1 MAPSPLSHRVG
12 RRSGAPGARDGVH
25 IDLVLSDDWELRG
38 DGSGSVRELQF
49 VTLERLLEIYERYEL
64 RASINAEVLQQLAH
78 RRFGTEHVELQ
89 DVADE
94 WDRVVIDAYSRGHD
108 VQLHLHPQWSDASY
122 EERRWQLGGS
132 WELPVYPPDDVR
144 VMLSRAKD
152 YLEELLH
159 GAGHSGYRCVTF
171 RSGGWAFAPSDHIIP
186 ALKELGIQVD
196 VSIADG
202 LYYNGPRVHL
212 DYRGIDEPFLPYYPA
227 PTDARRLGGSET
239 GLVCVPTHSFRANDP
254 LRAAETD
261 ARRPPVRFSYRLGIR
276 VAPRIARIQM
286 LRGTPFCRDRLATPN
301 AASESDSETSTY
313 AQENWTPDV
322 PLQTSVSDL
331 SGMTYR
337 QMKEMLR
344 DIELRARR
352 TGAPVVPIVL
362 ENHTKDI
369 RDFRPLERF
378 AALVAATPSIRV
390 ITLSEL
396 ARNLDAGAY
405 PIRSAGDG

>member
-78 RRFGTEHVELQ
+78 RRLGTEHVELQ

-202 LYYNGPRVHL
+202 LSLQRSASSPRLSRHRRALPPLLPGPDRC
-212 DYRGIDEPFLPYYPA
+212 A
-227 PTDARRLGGSET
+227 PSRRLGNRPGLRPDALLSRERPSPRGRDRRASPARSIQLPT
-239 GLVCVPTHSFRANDP
+239 GHPRRTANRANP
-254 LRAAETD
+254 D
-261 ARRPPVRFSYRLGIR
+261 AQRH
-276 VAPRIARIQM
+276 
-286 LRGTPFCRDRLATPN
+286 T
-301 AASESDSETSTY
+301 
-313 AQENWTPDV
+313 
-322 PLQTSVSDL
+322 
-331 SGMTYR
+331 
-337 QMKEMLR
+337 
-344 DIELRARR
+344 
-352 TGAPVVPIVL
+352 VL
-362 ENHTKDI
+362 
-369 RDFRPLERF
+369 P
-378 AALVAATPSIRV
+378 
-390 ITLSEL
+390 
-396 ARNLDAGAY
+396 
-405 PIRSAGDG
+405 